1 MKSIVSKNYQ
11 RVIETLI
18 SARKSKGVRQIA
30 VAEALGKPQS
40 YVSKIEGKE
49 RRLDVVEFVDLCRA
63 IGVSPTEIM
72 RQSGLI
78 AEDE

>member
-1 MKSIVSKNYQ
+1 MKSIVSKDYQ

-18 SARKSKGVRQIA
+18 SARKSRDVRQTA

-40 YVSKIEGKE
+40 YVSKIESKE
-49 RRLDVVEFVDLCRA
+49 RRLDVVEFVDLCRV

-72 RQSGLI
+72 KQAGLI
-78 AEDE
+78 ANDE